1 MLYYALLFCG
11 LGAAIGF
18 LTPVKKVAI
27 MIIIGISVFWM
38 LGHGVWGVF
47 TLIELTA
54 GYALGRFLKSEAGGD
69 KENP

>member
-18 LTPVKKVAI
+18 FTSVKKVAI
-27 MIIIGISVFWM
+27 MIIIGISVFWA
-38 LGHGVWGVF
+38 LGHGIWGVL

-54 GYALGRFLKSEAGGD
+54 GYTLGQFLKSESDG
-69 KENP
+69 KI